1 MADSKSTP
9 DNCGP
14 EPAER
19 HTNSGIPLR
28 PVYSPEDLEGI
39 DYGSQVGEP
48 GQYPYVRG
56 LYPTGYRKFSW
67 MKRELSGYG
76 LPEETNERQKQLMA
90 LGQEG
95 YGGQFTVM
103 IAFDYPTNYGYDS
116 DHPLA
121 VADVGKG
128 GVLVDSI
135 DDMARLF
142 DGLPIETMHSA
153 LVIDT
158 PAPILLAMYIAYCES
173 RGVPR
178 SQLKGSIT
186 NNPLSSYVGNNMHVF
201 SPRTSMKL
209 MMDEAAFCAREMPY
223 WNHVNLIAYC
233 MREAGATAVQEV
245 AFIIALAVDIV
256 REGIKMGMA
265 VDNFAPRLSFHFAF
279 HNHFFEEVSKIRAA
293 RKIWAHIMREQ
304 FKAQNPK
311 CWQMRIYAQT
321 SGVALTRQEPM
332 NNISRV
338 TLQAFAAVL
347 AGCQS
352 LHTASYDEVYEIPSE
367 LAQNIAL
374 RSQQI
379 IEHETGAA
387 DVADPLGGSYY
398 VEWLTNRIEQDA
410 LVYLDRIEK
419 LGGYVDALE
428 KGYLGAEIARA
439 SMKFQKEV
447 DEGKR
452 IIVGVNK
459 FQPEEELPVDVF
471 EYNPDMA
478 KIACQRLA
486 ELRQRRDAASTQA
499 TLEAIRQAAVAGEP
513 LMPLFIDAVKA
524 YATLG
529 EIMEVLK
536 EVYGEASRHPVLAS
550 HST

>member
-1 MADSKSTP
+1 MADPKANSEDRGP
-9 DNCGP
+9 DP
-14 EPAER
+14 SER

-28 PVYSPEDLEGI
+28 PVYSPRDLEGI
-39 DYGSQVGEP
+39 DYQSEVGEP
-48 GQYPYVRG
+48 GEYPYVRG

-76 LPEETNERQKQLMA
+76 LPEETNLRQKQLMA

-121 VADVGKG
+121 ITDVGKG

-135 DDMARLF
+135 EDMERLF

-158 PAPILLAMYIAYCES
+158 PAPVVLAMFIAYAES

-178 SQLKGSIT
+178 SQLRGSIT

-201 SPRTSMKL
+201 SPRVSLKL
-209 MMDEAAFCAREMPY
+209 MMDEAAFCTREMPL

-233 MREAGATAVQEV
+233 MRESGATAVQEV

-256 REGIKMGMA
+256 RAGIKMGLEL
-265 VDNFAPRLSFHFAF
+265 DGFAPRLSFHFAF
-279 HNHFFEEVSKIRAA
+279 HNHIFEEVSKIRAA
-293 RKIWAHIMREQ
+293 RKIWARIMREQ
-304 FKAQNPK
+304 FKAENPK
-311 CWQMRIYAQT
+311 SWQMRIYAQT

-338 TLQAFAAVL
+338 TLQALSAVL

-367 LAQNIAL
+367 LAQNLAL
-374 RSQQI
+374 RTQQI

-387 DVADPLGGSYY
+387 DVVDPLGGSYY
-398 VEWLTNRIEQDA
+398 VEWLTSRIEQEA

-419 LGGYVDALE
+419 MGGYVEALE
-428 KGYLGAEIARA
+428 KGYLGAEIARSA
-439 SMKFQKEV
+439 MKFQREV

-459 FQPEEELPVDVF
+459 FQPEESLPVDVF
-471 EYNPDMA
+471 EYNPKMVE
-478 KIACQRLA
+478 IACQRLA
-486 ELRQRRDAASTQA
+486 DLRQRRDAGRTQA
-499 TLEAIRQAAVAGEP
+499 SLEAVRQAAGRGEP
-513 LMPLFIDAVKA
+513 LMPLFIEAVKA

-529 EIMEVLK
+529 EVMEVLK
-536 EVYGEASRHPVLAS
+536 QVYGETSRSPVLAS
-550 HST
+550 YGA